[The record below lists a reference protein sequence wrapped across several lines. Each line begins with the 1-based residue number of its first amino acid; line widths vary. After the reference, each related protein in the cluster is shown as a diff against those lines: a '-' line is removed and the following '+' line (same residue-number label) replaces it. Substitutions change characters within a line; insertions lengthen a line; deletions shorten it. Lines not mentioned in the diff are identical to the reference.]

1 MIYFVLYPILIIF
14 ATAWRKYF
22 AKKEENRTV
31 GFTWPSMSQGCV
43 LRVPSMSQGCVL
55 RVIDC
60 K

>member
-43 LRVPSMSQGCVL
+43 LRV
-55 RVIDC
+55 IDC